1 MAILISIIVRNQEIW
16 KRLWRMASGEKEF
29 RHGAHRHKCHKASN
43 TKNGLGGEGRYRGRG
58 KKTVNTKNVPRV
70 RGSHRREVKGF

>member
-1 MAILISIIVRNQEIW
+1 MAILISIIVGNQEIW

-43 TKNGLGGEGRYRGRG
+43 MKNGLGGEG
-58 KKTVNTKNVPRV
+58 
-70 RGSHRREVKGF
+70 